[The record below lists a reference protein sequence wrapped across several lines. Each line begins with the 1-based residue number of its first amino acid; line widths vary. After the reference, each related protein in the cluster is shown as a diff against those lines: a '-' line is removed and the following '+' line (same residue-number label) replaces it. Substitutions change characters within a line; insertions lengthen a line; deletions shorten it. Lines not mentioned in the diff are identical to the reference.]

1 MNNNM
6 ILWLCLFLFFLIA
19 EAATVA
25 LTSIWFAAGALLA
38 LIVSFFK
45 LGILV
50 EIVVFAISGI
60 LFTIFTK
67 PILSKHLLKTRE
79 KTNYESVIGEKA
91 KVTETINN
99 VENKGTVV
107 INGLE
112 WSAKSENG
120 VEYAVGDI
128 VQVVKVEGVKVI
140 VKK

>member
-6 ILWLCLFLFFLIA
+6 ILWLGLFIFFLIV

-50 EIVVFAISGI
+50 EIVFFAISGI
-60 LFTIFTK
+60 LFTVFTK
-67 PILSKHLLKTRE
+67 PILSKRLLKTRE

-99 VENKGTVV
+99 IENKGTVM

-112 WSAKSENG
+112 WSARSENG
-120 VEYAVGDI
+120 DEYAVDDI
-128 VQVVKVEGVKVI
+128 VQVIKVEGVKVI